1 MITLSGYTNEHFVI
15 RRSVNFFNASKR
27 GVPTPDSEAKK
38 SIAFPLRPSPPLA
51 RKALINFAWFSL
63 LSLIGTLTT
72 VFERFPPVED
82 RGLPFLH
89 LFLGPL
95 TEQGREPIEFTG
107 SELNGF
113 VDAGRLT
120 IFSSNTKQKIL
131 QVIFTRQIE
140 IFYKDLLITSYY
152 LKIL

>member
-1 MITLSGYTNEHFVI
+1 MI
-15 RRSVNFFNASKR
+15 RRSVNAFNASNK
-27 GVPTPDSEAKK
+27 GVATPFKQS
-38 SIAFPLRPSPPLA
+38 SPLA
-51 RKALINFAWFSL
+51 RKAFINFAWFSL

-82 RGLPFLH
+82 SGLPFLH

-120 IFSSNTKQKIL
+120 IFSSNTKQKNATSDL
-131 QVIFTRQIE
+131 CPSNCNSFT
-140 IFYKDLLITSYY
+140 
-152 LKIL
+152 KIY